1 MGTVEE
7 IITELEDKSKEITQ
21 KVALR
26 DKELENRK
34 EGLRSMEGRL
44 RRSQNFPEVIKDM
57 NSQIQKSQVPSK
69 INKNKS
75 TIRHIIVK
83 LQIDPGWR
91 MKMRHELNWFQG
103 FWPESM
109 EESQFCD

>member
-83 LQIDPGWR
+83 LQITKEKKKILKAAIEKDASPT
-91 MKMRHELNWFQG
+91 KECQL
-103 FWPESM
+103 E
-109 EESQFCD
+109 

>member
-1 MGTVEE
+1 
-7 IITELEDKSKEITQ
+7 
-21 KVALR
+21 
-26 DKELENRK
+26 
-34 EGLRSMEGRL
+34 MEGRL

-83 LQIDPGWR
+83 LQITKEKKKILKAAIEKDASPTKECQLEWL
-91 MKMRHELNWFQG
+91 HESSIRSQKAIENQFQ
-103 FWPESM
+103 WA
-109 EESQFCD
+109 EEKYQSKIVYLA